1 MEKQILDVRGMTCA
15 ACAQRIEKTLGKLTG
30 VEKASVNLA
39 SEKLFV
45 EYNPDTVALADI
57 KKAVDK
63 IGYEVSEKRDAQEV
77 TIPIGGMTCAAC
89 AQRIEKVVRKLDGVE
104 SVNVNLATEKA
115 TVAYRPQSVRLSAI
129 RGAIEKAGYQALT
142 ETRANAAAEDRA
154 RKQKQIRTLWTKFI
168 VSAVFSLP
176 LLYIAM
182 APMIR
187 GLSLPFPAGLNP
199 MSYPLLYALTELL
212 LVLPVIGVGY
222 RFYTVGFKALW
233 QRSPNMDSL
242 IAIGTTAAFGYS
254 LYNVFQ
260 IAAGHFAAVE
270 ALYFETAGVIIT
282 LILLGKSLEA
292 VSKGRTSEA
301 IKKLMG
307 LAPKTATVL
316 QNGEEKEIAIDEVEI
331 GDIVVVKPGASIP
344 VDGTVVEGH
353 TAVDE

>member
-1 MEKQILDVRGMTCA
+1 MDKQILDVRGMTCA
-15 ACAQRIEKTLGKLTG
+15 ACAQRIEKTVGKLPG
-30 VEKASVNLA
+30 VAQANVNLA

-45 EYNPDTVALADI
+45 EYNPETVALSDI

-63 IGYEVSEKRDAQEV
+63 IGYEVLEKSDAQNV

-89 AQRIEKVVRKLDGVE
+89 AQRIEKVVHKLDGVE

-115 TVAYRPQSVRLSAI
+115 TVAYHPQRVRLSAI
-129 RGAIEKAGYQALT
+129 REAIEKIGYQALT
-142 ETRANAAAEDRA
+142 VTRENAADGDRA

-182 APMIR
+182 APMIK
-187 GLSLPFPAGLNP
+187 GIALPFPAWLDP
-199 MSYPLLYALTELL
+199 MRYPLIYALVELL

-242 IAIGTTAAFGYS
+242 IAIGTTAAVGYS

-260 IAAGHFAAVE
+260 IATGHFAAVDS
-270 ALYFETAGVIIT
+270 LYFETAGVIIT

-301 IKKLMG
+301 IKKTDG
-307 LAPKTATVL
+307 ACAKDRHRAAKRR
-316 QNGEEKEIAIDEVEI
+316 GE
-331 GDIVVVKPGASIP
+331 GNP
-344 VDGTVVEGH
+344 H
-353 TAVDE
+353 